1 MRAVLRSVFPALAL
15 ALWAT
20 AAWAQQVLFMAPFG
34 AGESMMLLRQES
46 VRKELKLTPDQIT
59 KVEDLSEKMHEKFGQ
74 VTIGGSEEEREKQL
88 KELREEH
95 QKVRAENEKE
105 LAKILKPEQ
114 LKRLKQI
121 SYQRQGGKAFT
132 DPEVAM
138 AIELTLDQQTRIR
151 TSNEETGKQVR
162 ELLEAGSPPDEETQ
176 KKMTELQKAGT
187 AKILKLLTGAQ
198 KTKWKEL
205 QGEPFKGEI
214 HIDLP
219 VIIRN
224 N

>member
-15 ALWAT
+15 ALWT
-20 AAWAQQVLFMAPFG
+20 TTAWAQQVLIMAPFG
-34 AGESMMLLRQES
+34 PGEPMTLLRQES
-46 VRKELKLTPDQIT
+46 VQKELKLTPEQIT
-59 KVEDLSEKMHEKFGQ
+59 KVDDLSEKMHEKFGQ
-74 VTIGGSEEEREKQL
+74 VPIGGSEEEREKQL

-132 DPEVAM
+132 DPEVAK
-138 AIELTLDQQTRIR
+138 AIQLTGDQKKRICAIQ
-151 TSNEETGKQVR
+151 EETGKQVH
-162 ELLEAGSPPDEETQ
+162 ELLQPGSPPDEETRQ
-176 KKMTELQKAGT
+176 KMTELQKAGT

-198 KTKWKEL
+198 KAKWKEL

-214 HIDLP
+214 LDHP